1 MPEDE
6 IDLERVVHDP
16 RYRRQVVERLKRE
29 DTQDVNKGPDTDAE
43 TRRSRA
49 RVPSPSEPL

>member
-16 RYRRQVVERLKRE
+16 RYRRQIVERLKRE
-29 DTQDVNKGPDTDAE
+29 DTQDVKKGPDTGGE

-49 RVPSPSEPL
+49 RVPSPSEPI

>member
-16 RYRRQVVERLKRE
+16 RYRRHVVERLKRE
-29 DTQDVNKGPDTDAE
+29 DRQGVNKGRDSAAE
-43 TRRSRA
+43 TRRSRT
-49 RVPSPSEPL
+49 RVRSPSEPS

>member
-16 RYRRQVVERLKRE
+16 RYRRHVVERLKRE
-29 DTQDVNKGPDTDAE
+29 DTQGVNKGRDTDAE
-43 TRRSRA
+43 TRRSRT
-49 RVPSPSEPL
+49 RVPSPSEPS

>member
-1 MPEDE
+1 MPEDA

-29 DTQDVNKGPDTDAE
+29 DTRGVNKGRDNAADA
-43 TRRSRA
+43 RRA
-49 RVPSPSEPL
+49 RIPSPSEPV